1 MDEKFWRKKGKENFF
16 GMFGWVGRKENG
28 RVSSILFSISF
39 DFPFLLLFLN
49 FPFTLVIDIQ
59 NKQQLNRWS
68 SCKCS
73 KCFFLDLSIILF
85 FYCFPNF
92 PFTLDLVVMD

>member
-1 MDEKFWRKKGKENFF
+1 MDEKLWRKKGKENFF

-49 FPFTLVIDIQ
+49 FPFTLVIDVQ
-59 NKQQLNRWS
+59 NK
-68 SCKCS
+68 
-73 KCFFLDLSIILF
+73 
-85 FYCFPNF
+85 
-92 PFTLDLVVMD
+92 